1 MTENTNRV
9 LSWEIQYLTST
20 RVYFLHVSYFD
31 REQKENIFLGNLISY
46 TNTDTPRNGST
57 CIHMDLYLLLA
68 LIAYA
73 QTEVFLGKLDTD
85 SSTLIKHNN

>member
-1 MTENTNRV
+1 MESERKFRYSIEKTCDT
-9 LSWEIQYLTST
+9 
-20 RVYFLHVSYFD
+20 
-31 REQKENIFLGNLISY
+31 GNLISY

-85 SSTLIKHNN
+85 SSTLIKHNNSSERGML